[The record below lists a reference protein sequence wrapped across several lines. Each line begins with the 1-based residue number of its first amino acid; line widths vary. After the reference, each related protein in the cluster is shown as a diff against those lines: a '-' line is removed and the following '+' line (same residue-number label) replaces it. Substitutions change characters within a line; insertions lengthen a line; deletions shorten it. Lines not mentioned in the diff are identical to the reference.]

1 MEIEV
6 ELPHDR
12 NVLFATCL
20 YPLLARIDYY
30 NKELVRRER
39 PECWQLK
46 VVQIEE
52 TKIERWYVKYIDCIR
67 RKSFYRITSQLIMF
81 PVGFGNELRSR

>member
-20 YPLLARIDYY
+20 YPLLVIIDYY
-30 NKELVRRER
+30 NKEFAANSEEREA
-39 PECWQLK
+39 PVSNAVGWQLK

-52 TKIERWYVKYIDCIR
+52 TKIE
-67 RKSFYRITSQLIMF
+67 
-81 PVGFGNELRSR
+81 